1 MSTNEGVGEKLMFRA
16 QRTKAI
22 AALCVLF
29 ASHYSQAIDK
39 AQVLPKNV
47 NFLSLRMGIADH
59 LGEMYGNGGGISYR
73 GDNHSQEIDM
83 AKIKKFAKDD
93 LKADLEKLVK
103 VLNTFG
109 NSKMADQL
117 SLGTLQFDVD
127 PTVRYTAPIY
137 GRGITERFTMGIA
150 FPIINYKADIGIR
163 QVGSNVPQIKKELE
177 AVTDQS
183 EELKKGLNRLDESL
197 VETFQKTVAD
207 RGYKPVK
214 SREDTFLGDIQIV
227 GFYHL
232 IKESRENMILKT
244 GLILP
249 SGPEDDADDLTDLPN
264 QHQTAIGTGV
274 VNDINI
280 YGRWTWGLGAYFLAR
295 LPDRASKRVPR
306 SEEDSLPD
314 AERKESD
321 LDRDL
326 GDSLTGTT
334 NIQYQIN
341 DYFGFSAGYEIGTK
355 SPDQYQGS
363 NDWDY
368 SILSKN
374 TYQSWNKSM
383 FALEY
388 STVAG
393 FIGGRDPIPFT
404 ISYDFSD
411 IFAGTNIERQ
421 QIHEVGLRL
430 YF

>member
-1 MSTNEGVGEKLMFRA
+1 MFRA
-16 QRTKAI
+16 HTTKAI
-22 AALCVLF
+22 IALGVLIV
-29 ASHYSQAIDK
+29 SYNCNAIEK

-47 NFLSLRMGIADH
+47 NYLSVRMGIADH
-59 LGEMYGNGGGISYR
+59 LGESFGSGGGIAYR
-73 GDNHSQEIDM
+73 GDNLSQEINM
-83 AKIKKFAKDD
+83 TKIKKFAKDD
-93 LKADLEKLVK
+93 LKADLEKLVS

-109 NSKMADQL
+109 NSKMADKL
-117 SLGTLQFDVD
+117 SLGTLKFEVD

-137 GRGITERFTMGIA
+137 GRGITERFTLGIA
-150 FPIINYKADIGIR
+150 FPIINYKADISIK
-163 QVGSNVPQIKKELE
+163 QVGSNIPQIKKELE
-177 AVTDQS
+177 AVSSQS
-183 EELKKGLNRLDESL
+183 EELKKGLDRLDESL
-197 VETFQKTVAD
+197 VQTFQKTVNE
-207 RGYKPVK
+207 RGYKTVQ
-214 SREDTFLGDIQIV
+214 SREDTFLGDIQVV
-227 GFYHL
+227 GLYHL

-249 SGPEDDADDLTDLPN
+249 TGPQDDPDDLSDLPN
-264 QHQTAIGTGV
+264 QHQTSIGTGV
-274 VNDINI
+274 INDINI

-295 LPDRASKRVPR
+295 LPDKVAKRVPM
-306 SEEDSLPD
+306 SEDDSLPD
-314 AERKESD
+314 SDRKESG

-326 GDSLTGTT
+326 GDSLTATT
-334 NIQYQIN
+334 NLQYQVN
-341 DYFGFSAGYEIGTK
+341 DYFQLAAGYEIGTK
-355 SPDQYQGS
+355 SPDQYVGN

-388 STVAG
+388 STVSG

-421 QIHEVGLRL
+421 QVHEVGLRL